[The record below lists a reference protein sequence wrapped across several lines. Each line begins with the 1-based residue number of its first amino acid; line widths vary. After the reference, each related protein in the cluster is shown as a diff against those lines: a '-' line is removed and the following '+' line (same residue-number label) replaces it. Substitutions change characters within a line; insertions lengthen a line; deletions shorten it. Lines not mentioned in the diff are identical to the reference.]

1 MDLLSLLMGSMTNE
15 STLSALS
22 GKTGAS
28 SQSITKLIASA
39 LPLLLRFLT
48 INAGSQNGGR
58 ALLTALDGHTDTRP
72 MELQIQD
79 ADEADGTK
87 ILNHIFGNDK
97 DQVYNFLSHQSG
109 MNNNQV
115 NSVLSSIAPA
125 ILSGLS
131 AATTSASHQVNL
143 SDGLDLSDLMGMF
156 GGSQPQQQ
164 SGGLLGSLFGGGQQ
178 PVQQQSSGGLLGSLF
193 GIGQQPVQQ
202 QQQSSGGLLGSLFG
216 IGQQPVQQ
224 QPQQSGGLLGS
235 LFGGGQQQQ
244 QQPGNLI
251 ESLFTGGQQQPVQQS
266 AFDGGDLLN
275 LLASL
280 MK

>member
-1 MDLLSLLMGSMTNE
+1 
-15 STLSALS
+15 
-22 GKTGAS
+22 
-28 SQSITKLIASA
+28 
-39 LPLLLRFLT
+39 
-48 INAGSQNGGR
+48 
-58 ALLTALDGHTDTRP
+58 

-178 PVQQQSSGGLLGSLF
+178 QQQQSSGGLLGSLF